1 MWLKSER
8 GKFVPKLSLV
18 SYPKDELD
26 EIHSA
31 TLKVLSNVGVKFP
44 DKSALDALR
53 AAGADVDYKLE
64 VARFP
69 ETVVKE
75 ALKLAPHAVT
85 LCGRDTSHN
94 IRLGENEGTHF
105 MPSGIGVYIYDL
117 NTGERRTA
125 NRDDAASV
133 SKIVDALP
141 NIHVLQVMVSPG
153 DVPDKIAD
161 HFKFEAAFNNTSK
174 HVSNC
179 IGPVTSDDGAR
190 DIVEMASAIVG
201 GRDELKKKPIISV
214 HQCPISPLQY
224 DLHGLRAIMEY
235 AKNSVPVCIYS
246 MAMGGG
252 TAPVTIAGE
261 LVVINAEFLAGL
273 VLLQKLNPGC
283 PVIYGTVASVMDLK
297 TGVLP
302 LGAPERPILQIGVV
316 SLARYYGV
324 PHGMISAGHTDAKIP
339 GSQAGFEK
347 AITALPVVL
356 AGAEL
361 ILGAGAVDSANTYSY
376 EQLVIDDEIWGALL
390 RIQRGFEVNDDTI
403 AEQLIEKVGVG
414 KHFIGER
421 HTLTHIQTEQW
432 YPRLYSRI
440 KRSEGIFNEDVL
452 GKRDLAM
459 IARQK
464 AKHILKTHQVES
476 LENDIQQKI
485 RNIVRD
491 AEKRTQS

>member
-1 MWLKSER
+1 MD
-8 GKFVPKLSLV
+8 
-18 SYPKDELD
+18 YPKDELD
-26 EIHSA
+26 AIHSA
-31 TLKVLSNVGVKFP
+31 TLGVLGKVGVKFP
-44 DKSALDALR
+44 DKGALDALED
-53 AAGADVDYKLE
+53 AGAVVDRQTE

-75 ALKLAPHAVT
+75 ALRRAPHAVT
-85 LCGRDTSHN
+85 LCGRDPQHN
-94 IRLGENEGTHF
+94 IRLGENGGTHF

-117 NTGERRTA
+117 NTGQRRMG
-125 NRDDAASV
+125 NRDDAANI

-153 DVPDKIAD
+153 DVPDKVAD
-161 HFKFEAAFNNTSK
+161 QFKFEAAFNNTSK

-179 IGPVTSDDGAR
+179 IGPITSDDGAR
-190 DIVEMASAIVG
+190 DIVEMACAIVG
-201 GRDELKKKPIISV
+201 GKDELRKRPIISV

-235 AKNSVPVCIYS
+235 AKANVPVCIYS

-261 LVVINAEFLAGL
+261 LTVINAEFLAGL
-273 VLLQKLNPGC
+273 VLLQKLNPGS

-324 PHGMISAGHTDAKIP
+324 PHGMISAGHADAKIP

-356 AGAEL
+356 AGTEL
-361 ILGAGAVDSANTYSY
+361 ILGAGALDSANTYSY

-390 RIQRGFEVNDDTI
+390 RIQKGFEVNDETI
-403 AEQLIEKVGVG
+403 AEDLIEKVGVG
-414 KHFIGER
+414 KHFIGEK
-421 HTLTHIQTEQW
+421 HTLTHLRTEQW
-432 YPRLYSRI
+432 YPRLYSRV
-440 KRSEGIFNEDVL
+440 KKSEDILSPEIL
-452 GKRDLAM
+452 GKTDLAM
-459 IARQK
+459 VARQK
-464 AKHILKTHQVES
+464 AKDILKSHEVKP
-476 LENDIQQKI
+476 LEKEAQRKI
-485 RNIVRD
+485 RAVVVE
-491 AEKRTQS
+491 AEKRVRP

>member
-1 MWLKSER
+1 MPR
-8 GKFVPKLSLV
+8 LSLLP
-18 SYPKDELD
+18 YPKDELD

-31 TLKVLSNVGVKFP
+31 TLRVLGNVGVKFP
-44 DKSALDALR
+44 DKNALDALR
-53 AAGADVDYKLE
+53 GAGADVDYKAE

-69 ETVVKE
+69 ENIVKD
-75 ALKLAPHAVT
+75 ALKRSPHAVT
-85 LCGRDTSHN
+85 LCGRDPSHD
-94 IRLGENEGTHF
+94 IRLGENGGTHF

-117 NTGERRTA
+117 NTGQRRNG
-125 NRDDAASV
+125 NRDDAANI

-153 DVPDKIAD
+153 DVPDKVAD
-161 HFKFEAAFNNTSK
+161 HFKFEAAFNNTTK

-179 IGPVTSDDGAR
+179 IGPITSDDGAR
-190 DIVEMASAIVG
+190 DIVEMASTIVG
-201 GRDELKKKPIISV
+201 GKDELRKRPIISV

-224 DLHGLRAIMEY
+224 DVHGLRAIMEY

-273 VLLQKLNPGC
+273 VLLQNLNPGC

-324 PHGMISAGHTDAKIP
+324 PHGMISAGHTDAQIP

-390 RIQRGFEVNDDTI
+390 RIQRGFEVDEDTI
-403 AEQLIEKVGVG
+403 AEELIEKVGVG
-414 KHFIGER
+414 KHFIGEK
-421 HTLTHIQTEQW
+421 HTLAHIRSEQW

-440 KRSEGIFNEDVL
+440 KKSEDIFNEEVL
-452 GKRDLAM
+452 AKRDLAM
-459 IARQK
+459 VARQK
-464 AKHILKTHQVES
+464 AKDILKSHQTKP
-476 LENDIQQKI
+476 LQNDIQQKI
-485 RNIVRD
+485 RTLVRD
-491 AEKRTQS
+491 AERRARP

>member
-1 MWLKSER
+1 
-8 GKFVPKLSLV
+8 
-18 SYPKDELD
+18 LD
-26 EIHSA
+26 AIHSA
-31 TLKVLSNVGVKFP
+31 TLKVLRNVGVKFP
-44 DKSALDALR
+44 DKNALDALK
-53 AAGADVDYKLE
+53 AAGADVDYKNE

-69 ETVVKE
+69 ENLVKD
-75 ALKLAPHAVT
+75 ALKHAPHAVT
-85 LCGRDTSHN
+85 LCGRDPSHN
-94 IRLGENEGTHF
+94 IRLGENGGTHF

-117 NTGERRTA
+117 DTGQRRTG
-125 NRDDAASV
+125 NRDDAANI

-153 DVPDKIAD
+153 DVPDKVAD
-161 HFKFEAAFNNTSK
+161 HFKFEAAFNNTTK

-179 IGPVTSDDGAR
+179 IGPITSDDGAR
-190 DIVEMASAIVG
+190 EIVEMASAIAG
-201 GRDELKKKPIISV
+201 GRDELRKRPIFSV

-224 DLHGLRAIMEY
+224 DVHGLRAIMEY
-235 AKNSVPVCIYS
+235 AKNGIPVSIYS

-273 VLLQKLNPGC
+273 VLLQNLNPAC

-376 EQLVIDDEIWGALL
+376 EQLVIDDEIWGVLL
-390 RIQRGFEVNDDTI
+390 RVQRGFEVDDDTI
-403 AEQLIEKVGVG
+403 AEDLIEKVGVG

-421 HTLTHIQTEQW
+421 HTLTHIQKEQW

-440 KRSEGIFNEDVL
+440 KRSEDIFNEDVL
-452 GKRDLAM
+452 GKRDLAI

-464 AKHILKTHQVES
+464 AKEILKSHQAKP
-476 LENDIQQKI
+476 LERDVQQKI
-485 RNIVRD
+485 RTLVRD
-491 AEKRTQS
+491 AEKRARS

>member
-1 MWLKSER
+1 MTEAKT
-8 GKFVPKLSLV
+8 VPRLSLV
-18 SYPKDELD
+18 PYPKDELYR
-26 EIHSA
+26 IHSA
-31 TLKVLSNVGVKFP
+31 SLQVLANVGVKFP
-44 DKSALDALR
+44 DKDALDALKT
-53 AAGADVDYKLE
+53 AGADVDYKNE
-64 VARFP
+64 IARFP
-69 ETVVKE
+69 AGLVKDS
-75 ALKLAPHAVT
+75 LKRSPHAVT
-85 LCGRDTSHN
+85 LCARDPAQN
-94 IRLGENEGTHF
+94 VRLGENEGTHF

-117 NTGERRTA
+117 DTGQRRNGT
-125 NRDDAASV
+125 RDDAANI

-141 NIHVLQVMVSPG
+141 NVHVLQVMVSPG
-153 DVPDKIAD
+153 DVPDKVAD
-161 HFKFEAAFNNTSK
+161 HFKFEAAFNNTTK

-179 IGPVTSDDGAR
+179 IGPITSDDGAR

-201 GRDELKKKPIISV
+201 GKDELRKRPIISV

-224 DLHGLRAIMEY
+224 DVHGLRAIMEY
-235 AKNSVPVCIYS
+235 AKNSIPVCIYS

-273 VLLQKLNPGC
+273 VLLQHLNPGC

-324 PHGMISAGHTDAKIP
+324 PHGMISAGHTDAQIP

-347 AITALPVVL
+347 AITAMPVVL

-390 RIQRGFEVNDDTI
+390 RIQRGFEVDDDTL
-403 AEQLIEKVGVG
+403 AEGLIEKVGVG
-414 KHFIGER
+414 KHFIGEK
-421 HTLTHIQTEQW
+421 HTLAHIQKEQW

-440 KRSEGIFNEDVL
+440 KRSESVFNEEIL
-452 GKRDLAM
+452 GKRDLSM
-459 IARQK
+459 TARQK
-464 AKHILKTHQVES
+464 AKDILKSHQVKP
-476 LENDIQQKI
+476 LEKNLQQKI
-485 RNIVRD
+485 RAIVQA
-491 AEKRTQS
+491 AEKRVRS

>member
-1 MWLKSER
+1 
-8 GKFVPKLSLV
+8 
-18 SYPKDELD
+18 
-26 EIHSA
+26 
-31 TLKVLSNVGVKFP
+31 VKFP
-44 DKSALDALR
+44 DKNALDTLR
-53 AAGADVDYKLE
+53 AAGADVDYKTE
-64 VARFP
+64 VARIP
-69 ETVVKE
+69 EHLVKS
-75 ALKLAPHAVT
+75 ALKSAPSAVT
-85 LCGRDTSHN
+85 LCGRDPSHN
-94 IRLGENEGTHF
+94 IRLGENGGTHF

-117 NTGERRTA
+117 ETGLRRTA
-125 NRDDAASV
+125 NRDDAANV

-179 IGPVTSDDGAR
+179 IGPVTSDDGAK
-190 DIVEMASAIVG
+190 DIVDMASAIVG
-201 GRDELKKKPIISV
+201 GKEELRKTPIISV

-224 DLHGLRAIMEY
+224 DVHGLRAIMEY

-261 LVVINAEFLAGL
+261 LVVINTEFLAGL
-273 VLLQKLNPGC
+273 VLLQLLNPGC

-324 PHGMISAGHTDAKIP
+324 PHGMISAGHTDARVP
-339 GSQAGFEK
+339 GSQAGYEK
-347 AITALPVVL
+347 ALTALPVVL
-356 AGAEL
+356 AGTEL

-390 RIQRGFEVNDDTI
+390 RIQRGFKVNEDTI
-403 AEQLIEKVGVG
+403 AEDLIEKVGVG

-421 HTLTHIQTEQW
+421 HTLKHLQTEQW

-440 KRSEGIFNEDVL
+440 KKSEDILDEAVI
-452 GKRDLAM
+452 GKKDLAM
-459 IARQK
+459 TARQK
-464 AKHILKTHQVES
+464 AKDILKSHEVKPLQK
-476 LENDIQQKI
+476 DIQQKI
-485 RNIVRD
+485 RAIVRD
-491 AEKRTQS
+491 AEKHVRQ

>member
-1 MWLKSER
+1 MD
-8 GKFVPKLSLV
+8 
-18 SYPKDELD
+18 YPKDELD
-26 EIHSA
+26 AIHSA
-31 TLKVLSNVGVKFP
+31 TLGVLGKVGVKFP
-44 DKSALDALR
+44 DKGALDALED
-53 AAGADVDYKLE
+53 AGAVVDRQTE

-75 ALKLAPHAVT
+75 ALRRAPHAVT
-85 LCGRDTSHN
+85 LCGRDPQHN
-94 IRLGENEGTHF
+94 IRLGENGGTHF

-117 NTGERRTA
+117 NTGQRRMG
-125 NRDDAASV
+125 NRDDAANI

-153 DVPDKIAD
+153 DVPDKVAD
-161 HFKFEAAFNNTSK
+161 QFKFEAAFNNTSK

-179 IGPVTSDDGAR
+179 IGPITSDDGAR

-201 GRDELKKKPIISV
+201 GKDELRKRPIISV

-235 AKNSVPVCIYS
+235 AKANVPVCIYS

-261 LVVINAEFLAGL
+261 LTVINAEFLAGL

-324 PHGMISAGHTDAKIP
+324 PHGMISAGHADAKIP

-356 AGAEL
+356 AGTEL
-361 ILGAGAVDSANTYSY
+361 ILGAGALDSANTYSY

-390 RIQRGFEVNDDTI
+390 RIQKGFEVNDETI
-403 AEQLIEKVGVG
+403 AEDLIEKVGVG
-414 KHFIGER
+414 KHFIGEK
-421 HTLTHIQTEQW
+421 HTLTHLRTEQW
-432 YPRLYSRI
+432 YPRLYSRV
-440 KRSEGIFNEDVL
+440 KKSEDILSPEIL
-452 GKRDLAM
+452 GKTDLAM
-459 IARQK
+459 VARQK
-464 AKHILKTHQVES
+464 AKDILKSHEVKP
-476 LENDIQQKI
+476 LEKEAQRKI
-485 RNIVRD
+485 RAVVVE
-491 AEKRTQS
+491 AEKRVRP

>member
-1 MWLKSER
+1 MPTLTLA
-8 GKFVPKLSLV
+8 P
-18 SYPKDELD
+18 YPREELEAID
-26 EIHSA
+26 AA
-31 TLKVLSNVGVKFP
+31 TLRVLQNVGVKFP
-44 DKSALDALR
+44 DNYALEALKD
-53 AAGADVDYKLE
+53 AGAEVDYKNEL
-64 VARFP
+64 ARFP
-69 ETVVKE
+69 ENVVKE
-75 ALKLAPHAVT
+75 ALKRAPDTVT
-85 LCGRDTSHN
+85 LCGRDPSHN
-94 IRLGENEGTHF
+94 IRLGEGGGTHF

-117 NTGERRTA
+117 DTGHRRTA
-125 NRDDAASV
+125 NRTDTANV

-153 DVPDKIAD
+153 DVPDKVAD
-161 HFKFEAAFNNTSK
+161 HFKFEGAFNNTTK

-179 IGPVTSDDGAR
+179 IGPITSDDGAR
-190 DIVEMASAIVG
+190 DIVEMASAVVG
-201 GRDELKKKPIISV
+201 GKDELKKKPIISV

-224 DLHGLRAIMEY
+224 DVHGLRAIMEY

-273 VLLQKLNPGC
+273 VLLQELNPGC

-316 SLARYYGV
+316 SLARHYGV
-324 PHGMISAGHTDAKIP
+324 PHGMISAGHTDARIP

-356 AGAEL
+356 AGTEL

-390 RIQRGFEVNDDTI
+390 RIQKGFVVDEETI
-403 AEQLIEKVGVG
+403 AENLIEKVGVG
-414 KHFIGER
+414 KHFISER
-421 HTLTHIQTEQW
+421 HTLAHVHDEQW

-440 KRSEGIFNEDVL
+440 KKSEDVFNEEAL
-452 GKRDLAM
+452 GKKDLAM
-459 IARQK
+459 TARQK
-464 AKHILKTHQVES
+464 AKDILKSHQVRP
-476 LENDIQQKI
+476 LERDVQQKI
-485 RNIVRD
+485 RALVHD
-491 AEKRTQS
+491 AEKRVRS

>member
-1 MWLKSER
+1 M
-8 GKFVPKLSLV
+8 PKLSLV
-18 SYPKDELD
+18 PYPKDELD
-26 EIHSA
+26 RIHSA
-31 TLKVLSNVGVKFP
+31 TLKVLANVGVKFP
-44 DKSALDALR
+44 DKDALDALK
-53 AAGADVDYKLE
+53 AVGADTDYKNE
-64 VARFP
+64 IARFP
-69 ETVVKE
+69 EKIVKD
-75 ALKLAPHAVT
+75 ALKHAPHAVT
-85 LCGRDTSHN
+85 LYARDPTQN
-94 IRLGENEGTHF
+94 IRLGENGETHF

-117 NTGERRTA
+117 DTGQRRMGS
-125 NRDDAASV
+125 RDDAANISR
-133 SKIVDALP
+133 IVDASP

-153 DVPDKIAD
+153 DVPDKVAD
-161 HFKFEAAFNNTSK
+161 HFKFEAAFNNTTK

-190 DIVEMASAIVG
+190 DIVEMASTIAG
-201 GRDELKKKPIISV
+201 GKDELRKRPIISV

-224 DLHGLRAIMEY
+224 DIHGLRAIMEY
-235 AKNSVPVCIYS
+235 AKSSVPVCIYS

-324 PHGMISAGHTDAKIP
+324 PHGMISAGHTDAQIP

-347 AITALPVVL
+347 AMTALPVVL

-376 EQLVIDDEIWGALL
+376 EQLVIDNEIWGALL
-390 RIQRGFEVNDDTI
+390 RVKRGFEVNDDTI
-403 AEQLIEKVGVG
+403 AESLIEKVGVG

-421 HTLTHIQTEQW
+421 HTLAHIQEEQW
-432 YPRLYSRI
+432 YPQLYTRI
-440 KRSEGIFNEDVL
+440 KRSEDVFSGEVL
-452 GKRDLAM
+452 AKRDLAM
-459 IARQK
+459 VARQK
-464 AKHILKTHQVES
+464 AKDIIKSHRAKP
-476 LENDIQQKI
+476 LEKDVQQRI
-485 RNIVRD
+485 RALVSE
-491 AEKRTQS
+491 AEKRARSSL

>member
-1 MWLKSER
+1 
-8 GKFVPKLSLV
+8 
-18 SYPKDELD
+18 LD
-26 EIHSA
+26 SIHSA
-31 TLKVLSNVGVKFP
+31 TLKVLGNVGVKFP

-53 AAGADVDYKLE
+53 AAGADVDYRNE
-64 VARFP
+64 VARIP
-69 ETVVKE
+69 EHLVKN

-85 LCGRDTSHN
+85 LYGRDSSHN
-94 IRLGENEGTHF
+94 VRLGENGGTHF

-117 NTGERRTA
+117 DTGMRRTA
-125 NRDDAASV
+125 NRDDAAHV

-161 HFKFEAAFNNTSK
+161 HFKFEAAFNNTTK

-190 DIVEMASAIVG
+190 DIVDMASAIVG
-201 GRDELKKKPIISV
+201 GREELRKTPIFSV

-224 DLHGLRAIMEY
+224 DVHGLRAIMEY

-273 VLLQKLNPGC
+273 VLLQQLNPGC

-302 LGAPERPILQIGVV
+302 LGAPERPVLQIGVV

-324 PHGMISAGHTDAKIP
+324 PHGMISAGHTDARVP

-347 AITALPVVL
+347 ALTALPVVL
-356 AGAEL
+356 AGTEL

-390 RIQRGFEVNDDTI
+390 RIQRGFEVNEDTI
-403 AEQLIEKVGVG
+403 AEELIEKVGVG

-421 HTLTHIQTEQW
+421 HTLKHLQTEQW
-432 YPRLYSRI
+432 YPRLYSRV
-440 KRSEGIFNEDVL
+440 KKSEDFLDESVI
-452 GKRDLAM
+452 GKKDLA
-459 IARQK
+459 IPARQK
-464 AKHILKTHQVES
+464 AKDILKSHQVKP
-476 LENDIQQKI
+476 LPNDVQQKI
-485 RNIVRD
+485 RAIVRD
-491 AEKRTQS
+491 AEKRAR

>member
-1 MWLKSER
+1 
-8 GKFVPKLSLV
+8 VPILRLV
-18 SYPKDELD
+18 EYPRDELD
-26 EIHSA
+26 TIHSA
-31 TLKVLSNVGVKFP
+31 TLKVLRNVGVKFP
-44 DKSALDALR
+44 DKYALDALKS
-53 AAGADVDYKLE
+53 AGADIDYETE

-69 ETVVKE
+69 ENTVRD
-75 ALKLAPHAVT
+75 ALNRAPHVVT
-85 LCGRDTSHN
+85 LCGRDPSHN
-94 IRLGENEGTHF
+94 IRLGENGGTHF

-117 NTGERRTA
+117 DTGQRRTA
-125 NRDDAASV
+125 SRVDAANV

-161 HFKFEAAFNNTSK
+161 HFKFEAAFNNTTK

-190 DIVEMASAIVG
+190 DIVEMASTIVG
-201 GRDELKKKPIISV
+201 GREELRKRPIISV

-224 DLHGLRAIMEY
+224 DVHGLRAIMEY
-235 AKNSVPVCIYS
+235 ARSCVPVCIYS

-252 TAPVTIAGE
+252 TAPATIAGE

-324 PHGMISAGHTDAKIP
+324 PHGMISAGHTDAQIP

-356 AGAEL
+356 AGTEL

-376 EQLVIDDEIWGALL
+376 EQLVIDDEIWGAML
-390 RIQRGFEVNDDTI
+390 RIQRGFEVDEDTI
-403 AEQLIEKVGVG
+403 AEDLIEKIGIG
-414 KHFIGER
+414 KHFIGEK
-421 HTLTHIQTEQW
+421 HTLSHVQKEQW

-440 KRSEGIFNEDVL
+440 KRSEDIFNEDVL

-459 IARQK
+459 VARQK
-464 AKHILKTHQVES
+464 AKDILKTHQAQP
-476 LENDIQQKI
+476 LEKDTQQKI
-485 RNIVRD
+485 RALVRN
-491 AEKRTQS
+491 AERRVQS